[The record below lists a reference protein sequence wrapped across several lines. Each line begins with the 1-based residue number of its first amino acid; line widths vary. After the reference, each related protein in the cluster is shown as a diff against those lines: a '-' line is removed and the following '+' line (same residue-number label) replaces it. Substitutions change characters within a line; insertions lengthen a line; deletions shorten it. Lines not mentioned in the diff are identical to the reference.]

1 MTYQKKTGFSLI
13 EVLLATA
20 VLSTVLIGLAMLLSY
35 TIQSDTQ
42 ARTKVTATDLAQA
55 GSDFFRQE
63 RSKLGFNRLY
73 LLLSEA
79 DSTICLNEISQSLED
94 HIEPGVNCY
103 YGIEVEGIAVGFQR
117 TASMNNLSEDLI
129 DIEIEV
135 SWLLDQDEPTRV
147 SSVSSRLQLRP
158 N

>member
-1 MTYQKKTGFSLI
+1 MIYQKKSGFSLI

-79 DSTICLNEISQSLED
+79 ENAICLNEISQSLED
-94 HIEPGVNCY
+94 HIEPEANCY
-103 YGIEVEGIAVGFQR
+103 YDIEVEGIAVGFQR
-117 TASMNNLSEDLI
+117 TASMSLSEDLI

-135 SWLLDQDEPTRV
+135 SWLLDQNEPTRV